1 MARPPLPIGSH
12 GQITVR
18 KTKGG
23 AWVARA
29 TMRDVTGKRRDIT
42 AQAPTRAA
50 AHTKLQAKIAAHTSG
65 PAAPQTL
72 GDAIDAWRDTYAG
85 GKSHNTVK
93 QREQMVRLHL
103 TEWRDLQLIE
113 CTVPTLDRIITA
125 AAKPRRV
132 TSINGKRITIGGV
145 WAAKTVRTVLN
156 LIMQEAVRSGTIPY
170 NTAAAT
176 RVPHTPRK
184 KARALAPA
192 EVKEIIDI
200 VDAASAPNITGSG
213 RAHFWFPDM
222 VRVLAGTGLRIGEC
236 VALKWADYDRVQ
248 RTLHVHATAIMVG
261 GTPVW
266 QDKTKTGAERVV
278 HLPSWC
284 ADALD
289 ARARRFKAKAGDY
302 IFMNRDGGMI
312 SLGTPT
318 KRLHEMLPGRFAWVT
333 PHTFRRTVATT
344 LERELGIEAAQAQLG
359 HASASTTQIY
369 VARRTMAIYGGALEK
384 LGGKSGG
391 HEKLTENEMHSSE
404 LPEGRNG
411 PVERL
416 IAELEGV
423 AVNPSESQ

>member
-50 AHTKLQAKIAAHTSG
+50 AHTKLQAKIAAHSKGAVT
-65 PAAPQTL
+65 PTTL
-72 GDAIDAWRDTYAG
+72 GDAIDAWHDTYTA
-85 GKSHNTVK
+85 GKSHNTIQ
-93 QREQMVRLHL
+93 QREKMVRVHL

-113 CTVPTLDRIITA
+113 CTVPTLDRIIAA
-125 AAKPRRV
+125 AAKPRKI
-132 TSINGKRITIGGV
+132 TSARGKKITVGGV
-145 WAAKTVRTVLN
+145 SAAKTVRIVLN
-156 LIMQEAVRSGTIPY
+156 LIMQEAVRSGAIPF
-170 NTAAAT
+170 NAAAAT

-184 KARALAPA
+184 KVRALAPA
-192 EVKEIIDI
+192 EVREIIDI
-200 VDAASAPNITGSG
+200 VDAASAPHVPGAG
-213 RAHFWFPDM
+213 LAHLWLPDM

-236 VALKWADYDRVQ
+236 VALKWKDYDPAQ
-248 RTLHVHATAIMVG
+248 RTLHVHATAIIMRG
-261 GTPVW
+261 SPVL

-289 ARARRFKAKAGDY
+289 ARALRFNAKLDDY
-302 IFMNRDGGMI
+302 IFQNRYGGMI
-312 SLGTPT
+312 SLGIPT
-318 KRLHEMLPGRFAWVT
+318 RRLHEMLPERFGWVT

-359 HASASTTQIY
+359 HASVSTTQFY

-391 HEKLTENEMHSSE
+391 HEKFTENKMHFSE
-404 LPEGRNG
+404 LPEGQNDPAR
-411 PVERL
+411 RMM
-416 IAELEGV
+416 AEIEGLTMI
-423 AVNPSESQ
+423 SRES